1 MTQAFIH
8 ANDTYSSIDL
18 LSDGGIST
26 TNHVL
31 IFVVCVVLLYI
42 FTLITIYIQV

>member
-8 ANDTYSSIDL
+8 ANGTYISIYL
-18 LSDGGIST
+18 LSDSGIST
-26 TNHVL
+26 TNYELLYVA
-31 IFVVCVVLLYI
+31 CVVLLYI